1 MQIPPLENGF
11 GMTALE
17 RFAQKVYSPLTP
29 SATPKE
35 QAYAPRNLYNPPHD
49 MGHVAEN
56 LRQSFLRVFPDC
68 VALGQ
73 AVAFNM
79 FLAFFPMILF
89 ALGILS
95 SMALFQDV
103 VRDLPAQIQNMLPEG
118 SSSIV
123 LDYFV
128 RRTAHPWQWIWLGFG
143 GTLIAGTQVFIG
155 LIQGFRQIDKLP
167 SAPSYLRIQLRA
179 AIILCLT
186 IIPFLAFEIVTIFGR
201 PVRHWMLANY
211 GLGPWVRILAA
222 AAYHGLAMIFA
233 LGVVFVIYRLGQP
246 DMEGLARRFPRRR
259 GSHHPLVDRRHRLRF
274 LRPLRPLRHRLPWP
288 GRSNRL
294 APLDVSNRHGNFHWR
309 SLQRRNPRRPL
320 HQRHRSKIHVNGRRP
335 PPNVGAALYAG
346 PPLEP
351 ILRFAMQ
358 RRNQSHRCFATSA
371 AIPKNCYNEIV
382 GQPQSRHGGA
392 TPMNE
397 IHVLCYSGY
406 RPNERPQK
414 FK

>member
-1 MQIPPLENGF
+1 
-11 GMTALE
+11 
-17 RFAQKVYSPLTP
+17 
-29 SATPKE
+29 
-35 QAYAPRNLYNPPHD
+35 

-79 FLAFFPMILF
+79 FLAFFPLILF

-95 SMALFQDV
+95 SMTIFQDV
-103 VRDLPAQIQNMLPEG
+103 VRDLPAQIQSMLPEG
-118 SSSIV
+118 SSAIV

-167 SAPSYLRIQLRA
+167 AAPSYLRVQLRA

-211 GLGPWVRILAA
+211 GLGPWIRIAAA
-222 AAYHGLAMIFA
+222 AAYHGLAMVFA

-246 DMEGLARRFPRRR
+246 DMTDWHDVFPGAAVATILWWIVDISFGFYVRYVPYGTVYRGLAAVIGLLLWMYLTAMVIF
-259 GSHHPLVDRRHRLRF
+259 
-274 LRPLRPLRHRLPWP
+274 
-288 GRSNRL
+288 
-294 APLDVSNRHGNFHWR
+294 
-309 SLQRRNPRRPL
+309 
-320 HQRHRSKIHVNGRRP
+320 I
-335 PPNVGAALYAG
+335 GAAYNAVTREG
-346 PPLEP
+346 PFTNTTDL
-351 ILRFAMQ
+351 
-358 RRNQSHRCFATSA
+358 
-371 AIPKNCYNEIV
+371 
-382 GQPQSRHGGA
+382 
-392 TPMNE
+392 
-397 IHVLCYSGY
+397 
-406 RPNERPQK
+406 K
-414 FK
+414 FT